1 MTQSITQP
9 YRFKFADQGIF
20 PKLLEYGQPG
30 VTGYWQ
36 FQFDRLSEREQ
47 PFYWHLAVNEG
58 NILYSGG
65 RKWTDK
71 TLLSVL
77 QRYLP
82 QTRQDPIK
90 SQFALLKQEI
100 HNDTIAPDRL
110 WQQIKSLDIANDDQ
124 LRAALRLK
132 ILNDLDTYLLLGAG
146 EAKLISDRELTT
158 QVPITGFSLSSLME
172 ASNRRLIQWAK
183 LKDFVPSMDVV
194 PILDRV
200 ALAKANLSS
209 AQKQRIEDLVKSEK
223 TLNQLAYGMAKDNL
237 EVAQMFGKL
246 IEAGLLRLRS
256 TGSNLPPTVMIVDDS
271 PVVLSQFQHWLTV
284 LGYPVVVCQD
294 AEIALSMILQ
304 VKPATIFIDINMP
317 NISGFE
323 LVKQVRQRPEI
334 ATTPLAILT
343 GEQKLSNKWRAQWSG
358 CEFLTK
364 PLSMSEISSFQEELP
379 QVLQRLLA
387 DNYSISMG
395 ASSIS

>member
-1 MTQSITQP
+1 
-9 YRFKFADQGIF
+9 
-20 PKLLEYGQPG
+20 
-30 VTGYWQ
+30 
-36 FQFDRLSEREQ
+36 
-47 PFYWHLAVNEG
+47 
-58 NILYSGG
+58 
-65 RKWTDK
+65 
-71 TLLSVL
+71 
-77 QRYLP
+77 
-82 QTRQDPIK
+82 
-90 SQFALLKQEI
+90 
-100 HNDTIAPDRL
+100 
-110 WQQIKSLDIANDDQ
+110 
-124 LRAALRLK
+124 
-132 ILNDLDTYLLLGAG
+132 
-146 EAKLISDRELTT
+146 
-158 QVPITGFSLSSLME
+158 ME

-183 LKDFVPSMDVV
+183 LKEFVPSMDVV

-323 LVKQVRQRPEI
+323 LVKQIRQRPEI
-334 ATTPLAILT
+334 AATPLAILT

-364 PLSMSEISSFQEELP
+364 PLSMAEISSFQEELP